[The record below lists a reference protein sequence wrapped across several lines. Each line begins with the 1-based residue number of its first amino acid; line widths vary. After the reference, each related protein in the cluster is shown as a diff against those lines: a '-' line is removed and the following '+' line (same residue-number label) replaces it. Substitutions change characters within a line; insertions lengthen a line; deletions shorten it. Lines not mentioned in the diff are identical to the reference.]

1 MALAGQSVLII
12 GAGIAGLFSALTLS
26 GKGHQ
31 ITLLERD
38 PPPPEGDAESVFETW
53 SRRGVG
59 QMRQSHAFL
68 ARLRSSLVSSHPAL
82 LAALRAAGCREMEFQ
97 RALTDRQRRRYRP
110 RPIDPD
116 LVALSCRRT
125 TLETVL
131 RRYVAD
137 LPGVTIRSEC
147 FVEGLVLD
155 RTGPRP
161 RVLGARTAQGDACLA
176 DLVVDTGGRLTPG
189 LEDLITEGCSI
200 SDESA
205 EAGVLYY
212 TRHFKLRDGLMEPV
226 NSRGVVSGD
235 LGFLK
240 YCVFPADNGWFS
252 ITIAVAEIEDEL
264 RVAVV
269 DPQRFDAICGLMPPL
284 APWLSASDGVGRV
297 LAMGNLQ
304 SRWRDLAPEG
314 KPLVDGYVALGD
326 ALIRANPLY
335 GRGCTFAMIQAEAL
349 AEALTD
355 HPSTPLA
362 AFQAHVHQALRPYFD
377 DMAKQDRAAI
387 RQAARVANP
396 DFHPNLKA
404 RLLTSFGQQGMA
416 VAVRSDPDLFRQV
429 IEGFHMLT
437 PPGEWLKSRR
447 NLAKAVAWWMVPKA
461 FKRDVLPA
469 IPGPGRTALM
479 ESLGLPVGATWK
491 RLQAAA

>member
-1 MALAGQSVLII
+1 MTPSGQSILII
-12 GAGIAGLFSALTLS
+12 GAGMAGLFCALTLS
-26 GKGHQ
+26 DQ
-31 ITLLERD
+31 SREITLLERD
-38 PPPPEGDAESVFETW
+38 PPPPEGDPEAVFETW
-53 SRRGVG
+53 NRRGVG

-68 ARLRSSLVSSHPAL
+68 ARLRSSIASAHPAL
-82 LAALRAAGCREMEFQ
+82 LEALRAAGCREMEFQ
-97 RALTDRQRRRYRP
+97 RALTDRQRRHYRP
-110 RPIDPD
+110 QPIDPE

-131 RRYVAD
+131 RRYVSD
-137 LPGVTIRSEC
+137 LPGVTIRSGC
-147 FVEGLVLD
+147 FVEGLILEQTD
-155 RTGPRP
+155 QRP
-161 RVLGARTAQGDACLA
+161 KILGARTADGENHLA

-189 LEDLITEGCSI
+189 LEGLIAEGCSI
-200 SDESA
+200 PDETA
-205 EAGVLYY
+205 DAGVLYY
-212 TRHFKLRDGLMEPV
+212 TRHFKLRDGLMEPAK
-226 NSRGVVSGD
+226 SRGVVTGD
-235 LGFLK
+235 LGFMK

-252 ITIAVAEIEDEL
+252 ITIAIAEIEDEL

-269 DPQRFDAICGLMPPL
+269 DPSRFDAICSLMPPL
-284 APWLSASDGVGRV
+284 DPWLSCSDGVGRV

-314 KPLVDGYVALGD
+314 MPLVDGYVALGD

-349 AEALTD
+349 AEAMTE
-355 HPSTPLA
+355 HPSAPLA
-362 AFQAHVHQALRPYFD
+362 AFQTRVHQALRPYFD

-396 DFHPNLKA
+396 DFRPDLKA

-437 PPGEWLKSRR
+437 PPGAWMKSRR

-469 IPGPGRTALM
+469 SPGPSRTTVM
-479 ESLGLPVGATWK
+479 ESLGLPVSATWQ